1 MLRAVGTCNIGALMQ
16 AVDALTADGDV
27 GMEKDDF
34 FAMVRSL
41 PDLRTGEMFRP
52 VEDILDRIYRS
63 FQATNRT
70 DVFQVRAMQRTPP
83 LSRCMTTP
91 YRSALFVD
99 RTARDRLPCAA
110 ARRCPGEG

>member
-1 MLRAVGTCNIGALMQ
+1 MQ
-16 AVDALTADGDV
+16 VVDGLASDGDA

-41 PDLRTGEMFRP
+41 PELRTGEMFRP

-70 DVFQVRAMQRTPP
+70 DVFQVRPMQHLPTNNHP
-83 LSRCMTTP
+83 LQI
-91 YRSALFVD
+91 FNV
-99 RTARDRLPCAA
+99 
-110 ARRCPGEG
+110 